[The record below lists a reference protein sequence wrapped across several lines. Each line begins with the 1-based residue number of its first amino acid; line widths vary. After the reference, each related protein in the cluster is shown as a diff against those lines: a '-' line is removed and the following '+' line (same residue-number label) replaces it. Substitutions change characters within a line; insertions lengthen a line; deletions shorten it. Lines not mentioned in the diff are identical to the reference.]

1 MSRTNTQI
9 CVSFGRDE
17 TELLDMLDRGRKEEH
32 ISRSSWFKNKIRE
45 TKDKAIL
52 MKEKTKENIKDS
64 KEKLK

>member
-17 TELLDMLDRGRKEEH
+17 TELLDMLEKGRKEEH

-45 TKDKAIL
+45 TYGKSN
-52 MKEKTKENIKDS
+52 KT
-64 KEKLK
+64 LLPV

>member
-45 TKDKAIL
+45 QYGKQANLIAV
-52 MKEKTKENIKDS
+52 
-64 KEKLK
+64 